1 MAHVRLPNIRE
12 FQRWQDV
19 SQDLVGIVTLAPEL
33 RGATDY
39 IRALSTQGTLVS
51 IGHTAADPRQITAAV
66 DAGAR
71 LSTHLGNGAHAVLPR
86 HPNYIWQQLA
96 EDRLTATFIADGHH
110 LPAATFR
117 AMIRAK
123 GDHRSILISDSIG
136 IAGSPPG
143 HYTGTG
149 GEPVELMPDG
159 RLCLSGTPL
168 LAGAVRSLSEGLG
181 WAATQGAL
189 GLARAAELAS
199 RNPARLL
206 GLERRGELRVGN
218 VADIVV
224 FDFDEGSGAV
234 SPRQTFVAGSEVWKI

>member
-1 MAHVRLPNIRE
+1 M
-12 FQRWQDV
+12 
-19 SQDLVGIVTLAPEL
+19 
-33 RGATDY
+33 
-39 IRALSTQGTLVS
+39 
-51 IGHTAADPRQITAAV
+51 
-66 DAGAR
+66 
-71 LSTHLGNGAHAVLPR
+71 LPR
-86 HPNYIWQQLA
+86 DPNYIWQQLA

-189 GLARAAELAS
+189 GLARGGRTGRRVTRLVCSASSGEESFELAMWPTLWCS
-199 RNPARLL
+199 TLTKAPAPCPLV
-206 GLERRGELRVGN
+206 RRSWQDRKYGRYEIRGIDSARRRFAARSAEAGGPTIE
-218 VADIVV
+218 VANLSAQLPK
-224 FDFDEGSGAV
+224 E
-234 SPRQTFVAGSEVWKI
+234 